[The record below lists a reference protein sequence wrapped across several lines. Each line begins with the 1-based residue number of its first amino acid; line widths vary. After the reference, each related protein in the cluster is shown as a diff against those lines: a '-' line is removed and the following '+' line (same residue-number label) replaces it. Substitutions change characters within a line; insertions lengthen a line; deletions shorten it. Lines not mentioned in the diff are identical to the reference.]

1 MEFFMFKVISDTA
14 CDLSKSFTETQNI
27 ELVPLYVTFD
37 GDKYYK
43 EQIDITDDEFYR
55 QMIEEGAYP
64 KSSLPTIQDFIDAFM
79 PSVTENVP
87 IICVC
92 ISTLFSGSYNSATNA
107 KNQILED
114 YPDSKITIFNS
125 MQNSSSMALFVHEAV
140 RMSRDNV
147 DYEDSVK
154 VLTKMTDLGRI
165 YFTVGSLD
173 YLQKGGRIGKLAR
186 LISGKLSILPVIVL
200 KNGELNIG
208 GISRTR
214 KKAKAS
220 IIECCKKHF
229 SDNNLSYNDYL
240 FNVDSGCN
248 FEERDEY
255 RQVVEDTFNIKC
267 VESTET
273 FPTRIGVAT
282 ACHTGPYALGI
293 GIMPKYET
301 LL

>member
-1 MEFFMFKVISDTA
+1 MFKVISDTA

-165 YFTVGSLD
+165 YFTVGSLE
-173 YLQKGGRIGKLAR
+173 YLQNGGRIGKLAR

>member
-1 MEFFMFKVISDTA
+1 MFKVISDTA
-14 CDLSKSFTETQNI
+14 CDLSKEYTDSNNI
-27 ELVPLYVTFD
+27 GLVPLYVTFD
-37 GDKYYK
+37 GEKYYK

-55 QMIEEGAYP
+55 QMIEEGSYP

-79 PSVTENVP
+79 PSVTAGVP
-87 IICVC
+87 IISIC

-107 KNQILED
+107 RDQILED
-114 YPDSKITIFNS
+114 YPDAKITIFNS
-125 MQNSSSMALFVHEAV
+125 MQNSSSMALFVHEAE
-140 RMSRDNV
+140 RMSKDNV
-147 DYEDSVK
+147 DYDDAVR
-154 VLTKMTDLGRI
+154 VLTRMTDLGRI

-214 KKAKAS
+214 KKAKLS
-220 IIECCKKHF
+220 MLDCCKKHF
-229 SDNNLSYNDYL
+229 SDNNLSYEDYL
-240 FNVDSGCN
+240 FNVDSGCD
-248 FEERDEY
+248 FEEKDEY
-255 RQVVEDTFNIKC
+255 RQVVEETFSVKC
-267 VESTET
+267 VESTEY

>member
-1 MEFFMFKVISDTA
+1 MFKVISDTA

-186 LISGKLSILPVIVL
+186 LISGKLSILPVIVH
-200 KNGELNIG
+200 
-208 GISRTR
+208 R
-214 KKAKAS
+214 
-220 IIECCKKHF
+220 
-229 SDNNLSYNDYL
+229 
-240 FNVDSGCN
+240 
-248 FEERDEY
+248 
-255 RQVVEDTFNIKC
+255 
-267 VESTET
+267 
-273 FPTRIGVAT
+273 
-282 ACHTGPYALGI
+282 
-293 GIMPKYET
+293 
-301 LL
+301 

>member
-1 MEFFMFKVISDTA
+1 MFKVISDTA
-14 CDLSKSFTETQNI
+14 CDLSKEYTDSNNI
-27 ELVPLYVTFD
+27 GLVPLYVTFD
-37 GDKYYK
+37 GEKYYK

-55 QMIEEGAYP
+55 QMIEEGSYP

-79 PSVTENVP
+79 PSVTAGVP
-87 IICVC
+87 IICIC

-107 KNQILED
+107 RDQILED
-114 YPDSKITIFNS
+114 YPDAKITIFNS
-125 MQNSSSMALFVHEAV
+125 MQNSSSMALFVHEAE
-140 RMSRDNV
+140 RMSKDNV
-147 DYEDSVK
+147 DYDDAVR
-154 VLTKMTDLGRI
+154 VLTRMTDLGRI

-214 KKAKAS
+214 KKAKLS
-220 IIECCKKHF
+220 MLDCCKKHF
-229 SDNNLSYNDYL
+229 SDNNLSYEDYL
-240 FNVDSGCN
+240 FNVDSGCD
-248 FEERDEY
+248 FEEKDAY
-255 RQVVEDTFNIKC
+255 RQVVEETFSVKC
-267 VESTET
+267 VESTEY

>member
-1 MEFFMFKVISDTA
+1 MFKVISDTA

-220 IIECCKKHF
+220 MIECCKKHF

>member
-1 MEFFMFKVISDTA
+1 MFKVISDTA
-14 CDLSKSFTETQNI
+14 CDLSKEYTDSNNI
-27 ELVPLYVTFD
+27 GLVPLYVTFD
-37 GDKYYK
+37 GEKYYK

-55 QMIEEGAYP
+55 QMIEEGSYP

-79 PSVTENVP
+79 PSVTAGVP
-87 IICVC
+87 IICIC

-107 KNQILED
+107 RDQILED
-114 YPDSKITIFNS
+114 YPDAKITIFNS
-125 MQNSSSMALFVHEAV
+125 MQNSSSMALFVHEAE
-140 RMSRDNV
+140 RMSKDNV
-147 DYEDSVK
+147 DYDDAVR
-154 VLTKMTDLGRI
+154 VLTRMTDLGRI

-214 KKAKAS
+214 KKAKLS
-220 IIECCKKHF
+220 MLDCCKKHF
-229 SDNNLSYNDYL
+229 SDNNLSYEDYL
-240 FNVDSGCN
+240 FNVDSGCD
-248 FEERDEY
+248 FEEKNEY
-255 RQVVEDTFNIKC
+255 RQVVEETFSVKC
-267 VESTET
+267 VESTEY

>member
-1 MEFFMFKVISDTA
+1 
-14 CDLSKSFTETQNI
+14 
-27 ELVPLYVTFD
+27 
-37 GDKYYK
+37 
-43 EQIDITDDEFYR
+43 
-55 QMIEEGAYP
+55 
-64 KSSLPTIQDFIDAFM
+64 
-79 PSVTENVP
+79 
-87 IICVC
+87 
-92 ISTLFSGSYNSATNA
+92 
-107 KNQILED
+107 
-114 YPDSKITIFNS
+114 

-173 YLQKGGRIGKLAR
+173 YLQKGGRIGKFAR
-186 LISGKLSILPVIVL
+186 LISGKLSILPIIVL

-220 IIECCKKHF
+220 MIECCKKHF
-229 SDNNLSYNDYL
+229 YDNNLSYNDYL

>member
-1 MEFFMFKVISDTA
+1 MFKVISDTA
-14 CDLSKSFTETQNI
+14 CDLSKEYTDSNNI
-27 ELVPLYVTFD
+27 GLVPLYVTFD
-37 GDKYYK
+37 GEKYYK

-55 QMIEEGAYP
+55 QMIEEGSYP

-79 PSVTENVP
+79 PSVTAGVP
-87 IICVC
+87 IICIC

-107 KNQILED
+107 RDQILED
-114 YPDSKITIFNS
+114 YPDAKITIFNS
-125 MQNSSSMALFVHEAV
+125 MQNSSSMALFVHEAE
-140 RMSRDNV
+140 RMSKDNV
-147 DYEDSVK
+147 DYDDAIR
-154 VLTKMTDLGRI
+154 VLTRMTDLGRI

-214 KKAKAS
+214 KKAKLS
-220 IIECCKKHF
+220 MLDCCKKHF
-229 SDNNLSYNDYL
+229 SDNNLSYKDYL
-240 FNVDSGCN
+240 FNVDSGCD
-248 FEERDEY
+248 FEEKDEY
-255 RQVVEDTFNIKC
+255 RQVVEETFSVKC
-267 VESTET
+267 VESTEY

>member
-1 MEFFMFKVISDTA
+1 MFKVISDTA
-14 CDLSKSFTETQNI
+14 CDLSKEYTDSNNI
-27 ELVPLYVTFD
+27 GLVPLYVTFD
-37 GDKYYK
+37 GEKYYK
-43 EQIDITDDEFYR
+43 EQIDITNDEFYR
-55 QMIEEGAYP
+55 QMIEECSYP

-79 PSVTENVP
+79 PSVTAGVP
-87 IICVC
+87 IICIC

-107 KNQILED
+107 RDQILED
-114 YPDSKITIFNS
+114 YPDAKITIFNS
-125 MQNSSSMALFVHEAV
+125 MQNSSSMALFVHEAE
-140 RMSRDNV
+140 RMSKDNV
-147 DYEDSVK
+147 DYDDAVR
-154 VLTKMTDLGRI
+154 VLTRMTDLGRI

-214 KKAKAS
+214 KKAKLS
-220 IIECCKKHF
+220 MLDCCKKHF
-229 SDNNLSYNDYL
+229 SDNNLSYEDYL
-240 FNVDSGCN
+240 FNVDSGCD
-248 FEERDEY
+248 FEEKDEY
-255 RQVVEDTFNIKC
+255 RQVVEETFSIKC
-267 VESTET
+267 VESTEY

>member
-1 MEFFMFKVISDTA
+1 MFKVISDTA

-114 YPDSKITIFNS
+114 YPDAKITIFNS

-140 RMSRDNV
+140 RMSRNNV
-147 DYEDSVK
+147 DYEDAVK
-154 VLTKMTDLGRI
+154 VLAKMTDLGRI

-214 KKAKAS
+214 KK
-220 IIECCKKHF
+220 F
-229 SDNNLSYNDYL
+229 
-240 FNVDSGCN
+240 F
-248 FEERDEY
+248 
-255 RQVVEDTFNIKC
+255 
-267 VESTET
+267 
-273 FPTRIGVAT
+273 
-282 ACHTGPYALGI
+282 
-293 GIMPKYET
+293 
-301 LL
+301 

>member
-1 MEFFMFKVISDTA
+1 
-14 CDLSKSFTETQNI
+14 
-27 ELVPLYVTFD
+27 
-37 GDKYYK
+37 
-43 EQIDITDDEFYR
+43 
-55 QMIEEGAYP
+55 MIEEGSYP

-79 PSVTENVP
+79 PSVTAGVP
-87 IICVC
+87 IICIC

-107 KNQILED
+107 RDQILED
-114 YPDSKITIFNS
+114 YPDAKITIFNS
-125 MQNSSSMALFVHEAV
+125 MQNSSSMALFVHEAE
-140 RMSRDNV
+140 RMSKDNV
-147 DYEDSVK
+147 DYDDAVR
-154 VLTKMTDLGRI
+154 VLTRMTDLGRI

-214 KKAKAS
+214 KKAKLS
-220 IIECCKKHF
+220 MLDCCKKHF
-229 SDNNLSYNDYL
+229 SDNNLSYEDYL
-240 FNVDSGCN
+240 FNVDSGCD
-248 FEERDEY
+248 FEEKDEY
-255 RQVVEDTFNIKC
+255 RQVVEDTFSIKC
-267 VESTET
+267 VESTEY

>member
-1 MEFFMFKVISDTA
+1 MFKVISDTA
-14 CDLSKSFTETQNI
+14 CDLSKEYTDSNNI
-27 ELVPLYVTFD
+27 GLVPLYVTFD
-37 GDKYYK
+37 GEKYYK

-55 QMIEEGAYP
+55 QMIEEGSYP

-79 PSVTENVP
+79 PSVTAGVP
-87 IICVC
+87 IICIC
-92 ISTLFSGSYNSATNA
+92 ISTLFSGSYNSATNDRH
-107 KNQILED
+107 QILED
-114 YPDSKITIFNS
+114 YPDAKMTIFNS
-125 MQNSSSMALFVHEAV
+125 MQNSSSMALFVHEAE
-140 RMSRDNV
+140 RMSKDNV
-147 DYEDSVK
+147 DYDDAVR
-154 VLTKMTDLGRI
+154 VLTRMTDLGRI

-214 KKAKAS
+214 KKAKLS
-220 IIECCKKHF
+220 MLDCCKKHF
-229 SDNNLSYNDYL
+229 SDNNLSYEDYL
-240 FNVDSGCN
+240 FNVDSGCD
-248 FEERDEY
+248 FEEKDEY
-255 RQVVEDTFNIKC
+255 RQVVEETFSVKC
-267 VESTET
+267 VESTEY

>member
-1 MEFFMFKVISDTA
+1 MFKVISDTA
-14 CDLSKSFTETQNI
+14 CDLSKEYTDSNNI
-27 ELVPLYVTFD
+27 GLVPLYVTFD
-37 GDKYYK
+37 GEKYYK

-55 QMIEEGAYP
+55 QMIEEGSYP

-79 PSVTENVP
+79 PSVTAGVP
-87 IICVC
+87 IICIC

-107 KNQILED
+107 RDQILED
-114 YPDSKITIFNS
+114 HPDAKITIFNS
-125 MQNSSSMALFVHEAV
+125 MQNSSSMALFVHEAE
-140 RMSRDNV
+140 RMSKDNV
-147 DYEDSVK
+147 DYDDAVR
-154 VLTKMTDLGRI
+154 VLTRMTDLGRI

-214 KKAKAS
+214 KKAKLS
-220 IIECCKKHF
+220 MLDCCKKHF
-229 SDNNLSYNDYL
+229 SDNNLSYEDYL
-240 FNVDSGCN
+240 FNVDSGCD
-248 FEERDEY
+248 FEEKDEY
-255 RQVVEDTFNIKC
+255 RQVVEETFSVKC
-267 VESTET
+267 VESTEY

>member
-1 MEFFMFKVISDTA
+1 MFKVISDTA
-14 CDLSKSFTETQNI
+14 CDLSQEYTDSNNI
-27 ELVPLYVTFD
+27 GLVPLYVTFD
-37 GDKYYK
+37 GEKYYK

-55 QMIEEGAYP
+55 QMIEEGSYP

-79 PSVTENVP
+79 PSVTAGVP
-87 IICVC
+87 IICIC

-107 KNQILED
+107 RDQILED
-114 YPDSKITIFNS
+114 YPDAKITIFNS
-125 MQNSSSMALFVHEAV
+125 MQNSSSMALFVHEAE
-140 RMSRDNV
+140 RMSKDNV
-147 DYEDSVK
+147 DYDDAVR
-154 VLTKMTDLGRI
+154 VLTRMTDLGRI

-186 LISGKLSILPVIVL
+186 LISGQLSILPVIVL

-214 KKAKAS
+214 KKAKLS
-220 IIECCKKHF
+220 MLDCCKKHF
-229 SDNNLSYNDYL
+229 SDNNLSYEDYL
-240 FNVDSGCN
+240 FNVDSGCD
-248 FEERDEY
+248 FEEKNEY
-255 RQVVEDTFNIKC
+255 RQVVEETFSVKC
-267 VESTET
+267 VESTEY

>member
-1 MEFFMFKVISDTA
+1 MFKVIGDTA
-14 CDLSKSFTETQNI
+14 CDLSKEYTDSNNI
-27 ELVPLYVTFD
+27 GFVPLYVTFD
-37 GDKYYK
+37 GEKYYK

-55 QMIEEGAYP
+55 QMIEDGSYP

-79 PSVTENVP
+79 PSVTAGVP
-87 IICVC
+87 IICIC

-107 KNQILED
+107 RDQILED
-114 YPDSKITIFNS
+114 YPDAKITIFNS
-125 MQNSSSMALFVHEAV
+125 MQNSSSMALFVHEAE
-140 RMSRDNV
+140 RMSKDNV
-147 DYEDSVK
+147 DYDDAVR
-154 VLTKMTDLGRI
+154 VLTRMTDLGRI

-214 KKAKAS
+214 KKAKLS
-220 IIECCKKHF
+220 MLDCCKKHF
-229 SDNNLSYNDYL
+229 SDNNLSYEDYL
-240 FNVDSGCN
+240 FNVDSGCD
-248 FEERDEY
+248 FEEKDEY
-255 RQVVEDTFNIKC
+255 RQVVEETFSIKC
-267 VESTET
+267 VESTEY

>member
-1 MEFFMFKVISDTA
+1 MFKVISDTA

-114 YPDSKITIFNS
+114 YPDAKITIFNS

-140 RMSRDNV
+140 RMSRNNV
-147 DYEDSVK
+147 DYEDAVK
-154 VLTKMTDLGRI
+154 VLAKMTDLGRI

-240 FNVDSGCN
+240 FNVDSGFN

>member
-1 MEFFMFKVISDTA
+1 MFKVISDTA
-14 CDLSKSFTETQNI
+14 CDLSKEYTDSNNI
-27 ELVPLYVTFD
+27 GLVPLYVTFD
-37 GDKYYK
+37 GEKYYK

-55 QMIEEGAYP
+55 QMIEEGSYP

-79 PSVTENVP
+79 PSVKAGVP
-87 IICVC
+87 IICIC

-107 KNQILED
+107 RDQILED
-114 YPDSKITIFNS
+114 YPDAKITIFNS
-125 MQNSSSMALFVHEAV
+125 MQNSSSMALFVHEAE
-140 RMSRDNV
+140 RMSKDNV
-147 DYEDSVK
+147 DYDDAVR
-154 VLTKMTDLGRI
+154 VLTRMTDLGRI

-214 KKAKAS
+214 KKAKLS
-220 IIECCKKHF
+220 MLDCCKKHF
-229 SDNNLSYNDYL
+229 SDNNLSYEDYL
-240 FNVDSGCN
+240 FNVDSGCD
-248 FEERDEY
+248 FEEKDEY
-255 RQVVEDTFNIKC
+255 RQVVEETFSIKC
-267 VESTET
+267 VESTEY

>member
-1 MEFFMFKVISDTA
+1 MFKVISDTA
-14 CDLSKSFTETQNI
+14 CDLSKEYTDSNNI
-27 ELVPLYVTFD
+27 GLVPLYVTFD
-37 GDKYYK
+37 GEKYYK

-55 QMIEEGAYP
+55 QMIEEGSYP

-79 PSVTENVP
+79 PSVTAGVP
-87 IICVC
+87 IICIC

-107 KNQILED
+107 RDQILED
-114 YPDSKITIFNS
+114 YPDAKITIFNS
-125 MQNSSSMALFVHEAV
+125 MQNSSSMALFVHEAE
-140 RMSRDNV
+140 RMSKDNV
-147 DYEDSVK
+147 DYDDAVR
-154 VLTKMTDLGRI
+154 VLTRMTDLGRI

-173 YLQKGGRIGKLAR
+173 YLQKGGRIGKLAQ

-214 KKAKAS
+214 KKAKLS
-220 IIECCKKHF
+220 MLDCCKKHF
-229 SDNNLSYNDYL
+229 SDNNLSYEDYL
-240 FNVDSGCN
+240 FNVDSGCD
-248 FEERDEY
+248 FEEKDEY
-255 RQVVEDTFNIKC
+255 RQVVEETFSVKC
-267 VESTET
+267 VESTEY

>member
-1 MEFFMFKVISDTA
+1 MFKVISDTA
-14 CDLSKSFTETQNI
+14 CDLSKEYTDSNNI
-27 ELVPLYVTFD
+27 GLVPLYVTFD
-37 GDKYYK
+37 GEKYYK

-55 QMIEEGAYP
+55 QMIEEGSYP

-79 PSVTENVP
+79 PSVTAGAP
-87 IICVC
+87 IICIC

-107 KNQILED
+107 RDQILED
-114 YPDSKITIFNS
+114 YPDAKITIFNS
-125 MQNSSSMALFVHEAV
+125 MQNSSSMALFVHEAE
-140 RMSRDNV
+140 RMSKDNV
-147 DYEDSVK
+147 DYDDAVR
-154 VLTKMTDLGRI
+154 VLTRMTDLGRI

-214 KKAKAS
+214 KKAKLS
-220 IIECCKKHF
+220 MLDCCKKHF
-229 SDNNLSYNDYL
+229 SDNNLSYEDYL
-240 FNVDSGCN
+240 FNVDSGCD
-248 FEERDEY
+248 FEEKDAY
-255 RQVVEDTFNIKC
+255 RQVVEETFSVKC
-267 VESTET
+267 VESTEY

>member
-1 MEFFMFKVISDTA
+1 MFKVISDTA
-14 CDLSKSFTETQNI
+14 CDLSKNFTDTQDI
-27 ELVPLYVTFD
+27 GLVPLYVTFD

-55 QMIEEGAYP
+55 QMIEENAYP

-79 PSVTENVP
+79 PSVTNNVP

-92 ISTLFSGSYNSATNA
+92 ISTLFSGSYNAATNA

-114 YPDSKITIFNS
+114 YPNAKITIFNS

-147 DYEDSVK
+147 DYEDAIR

-165 YFTVGSLD
+165 YFTIGSLD

-186 LISGKLSILPVIVL
+186 LISGKLNILPVIVL

-220 IIECCKKHF
+220 MLECCKKHF
-229 SDNNLSYNDYL
+229 SDNKLSYNDYL

-267 VESTET
+267 VESTES

>member
-1 MEFFMFKVISDTA
+1 MFKVISDTA
-14 CDLSKSFTETQNI
+14 CDLSKEYTDSNNI
-27 ELVPLYVTFD
+27 GLVPLYVTFD
-37 GDKYYK
+37 GEKYYK

-55 QMIEEGAYP
+55 QMIEKGSYP

-79 PSVTENVP
+79 PSVTAGVP
-87 IICVC
+87 IICIC

-107 KNQILED
+107 RDQILED
-114 YPDSKITIFNS
+114 YPDAKITIFNS
-125 MQNSSSMALFVHEAV
+125 MQNSSSMALFVHEAE
-140 RMSRDNV
+140 RMSKDNV
-147 DYEDSVK
+147 DYDDAIR
-154 VLTKMTDLGRI
+154 VLTRMTDLGRI

-214 KKAKAS
+214 KKAKLS
-220 IIECCKKHF
+220 MLDCCKKHF
-229 SDNNLSYNDYL
+229 SDNNLSYEDYL
-240 FNVDSGCN
+240 FNVDSGCD
-248 FEERDEY
+248 FEEKDEY
-255 RQVVEDTFNIKC
+255 RQVVEETFSVKC
-267 VESTET
+267 VESTEY

>member
-1 MEFFMFKVISDTA
+1 MFKVISDTA
-14 CDLSKSFTETQNI
+14 CDLSKEYTDSNNI
-27 ELVPLYVTFD
+27 GLVPLYVTFD
-37 GDKYYK
+37 GEKYYK

-55 QMIEEGAYP
+55 QMIEEGSYP

-79 PSVTENVP
+79 PSVTAGVP
-87 IICVC
+87 IICIC

-107 KNQILED
+107 RNQILED
-114 YPDSKITIFNS
+114 YPDAKITIFNS
-125 MQNSSSMALFVHEAV
+125 MQNSSSMALFVHEAE
-140 RMSRDNV
+140 RMSKDNV
-147 DYEDSVK
+147 DYDDAVR
-154 VLTKMTDLGRI
+154 VLTRMTDLGRI

-214 KKAKAS
+214 KKAKLS
-220 IIECCKKHF
+220 MLDCCKKHF
-229 SDNNLSYNDYL
+229 SDNNLSYEDYL
-240 FNVDSGCN
+240 FNVDSGCD
-248 FEERDEY
+248 FEEKDEY
-255 RQVVEDTFNIKC
+255 RQVVEETFSIKC
-267 VESTET
+267 VESTEY

>member
-1 MEFFMFKVISDTA
+1 MFKVISDTA
-14 CDLSKSFTETQNI
+14 CDLSKEYTDSNNI
-27 ELVPLYVTFD
+27 GLVPLYVTFD
-37 GDKYYK
+37 GEKYYK

-55 QMIEEGAYP
+55 QMIEEGSYP

-79 PSVTENVP
+79 PSVTAGVP
-87 IICVC
+87 IICIC

-107 KNQILED
+107 RDQILED
-114 YPDSKITIFNS
+114 YPDAKITIFNS
-125 MQNSSSMALFVHEAV
+125 MQNSSSMALFVHEAE
-140 RMSRDNV
+140 RMSKDNV
-147 DYEDSVK
+147 DYDDAVR
-154 VLTKMTDLGRI
+154 VLTRMTDLGRI

-214 KKAKAS
+214 KKAKLS
-220 IIECCKKHF
+220 MLDCCKKHF
-229 SDNNLSYNDYL
+229 SDNDLSYEDYL
-240 FNVDSGCN
+240 FNVDSGCD
-248 FEERDEY
+248 FEEKDEY
-255 RQVVEDTFNIKC
+255 RQVVEETFSVKC
-267 VESTET
+267 VESTEY

>member
-1 MEFFMFKVISDTA
+1 MFKVISDTA
-14 CDLSKSFTETQNI
+14 CDLSKEYTDSNNI
-27 ELVPLYVTFD
+27 GLVPLYVTFD
-37 GDKYYK
+37 GEKYYK

-55 QMIEEGAYP
+55 QMIEEGSYP

-79 PSVTENVP
+79 PSVTAGVP
-87 IICVC
+87 IICIC

-107 KNQILED
+107 RDQILED
-114 YPDSKITIFNS
+114 YPDAKITIFNS
-125 MQNSSSMALFVHEAV
+125 MQNSSSMALFVHEAE
-140 RMSRDNV
+140 RMSKDNV
-147 DYEDSVK
+147 DYDDAVR
-154 VLTKMTDLGRI
+154 VLTRMTDLGRI

-214 KKAKAS
+214 KKAKLS
-220 IIECCKKHF
+220 MLDCCKKHF
-229 SDNNLSYNDYL
+229 SDNNLYYEDYL
-240 FNVDSGCN
+240 FNVDSGCD
-248 FEERDEY
+248 FEEKDEY
-255 RQVVEDTFNIKC
+255 RQVVEETFSIKC
-267 VESTET
+267 VESTEY

>member
-1 MEFFMFKVISDTA
+1 MFKVISDTA
-14 CDLSKSFTETQNI
+14 CDLSKEYTDSNNI
-27 ELVPLYVTFD
+27 GLVPLYVTFD
-37 GDKYYK
+37 GEKYYK

-55 QMIEEGAYP
+55 QMIEEGSYP

-79 PSVTENVP
+79 PSVTAGVP
-87 IICVC
+87 IICIC

-107 KNQILED
+107 RDQILED
-114 YPDSKITIFNS
+114 YPDAKITIFNS
-125 MQNSSSMALFVHEAV
+125 MQNSSSMALFVHEAE
-140 RMSRDNV
+140 RMSKDNV
-147 DYEDSVK
+147 DYDDAVR
-154 VLTKMTDLGRI
+154 VLTRMTDLGRI

-214 KKAKAS
+214 KKAKLS
-220 IIECCKKHF
+220 MLDCCKKHF
-229 SDNNLSYNDYL
+229 SDNNLSYEDYL
-240 FNVDSGCN
+240 FNVDSGCD
-248 FEERDEY
+248 FEEKDAY
-255 RQVVEDTFNIKC
+255 RQVVEETFSIKC
-267 VESTET
+267 VESTEY

>member
-1 MEFFMFKVISDTA
+1 MFKVISDTA
-14 CDLSKSFTETQNI
+14 CDLSKEYTDSNNI
-27 ELVPLYVTFD
+27 GLVPLYVTFD
-37 GDKYYK
+37 GEKYYK

-55 QMIEEGAYP
+55 QMIEEGSYP

-79 PSVTENVP
+79 PSVTAGVP
-87 IICVC
+87 IICIC

-107 KNQILED
+107 RDQILED
-114 YPDSKITIFNS
+114 YPDAKITIFNS
-125 MQNSSSMALFVHEAV
+125 MQNSSSMALFVHEAE
-140 RMSRDNV
+140 RMSKDNV
-147 DYEDSVK
+147 DYDDAIR
-154 VLTKMTDLGRI
+154 VLTRMTDLGRI

-214 KKAKAS
+214 KKAKLS
-220 IIECCKKHF
+220 MLDCCKKHF
-229 SDNNLSYNDYL
+229 SDNNLSYEDYL
-240 FNVDSGCN
+240 FNVDSGCD
-248 FEERDEY
+248 FEEKDAY
-255 RQVVEDTFNIKC
+255 RQVVEETFSVKC
-267 VESTET
+267 VESTEY

>member
-1 MEFFMFKVISDTA
+1 MFKVISDTA
-14 CDLSKSFTETQNI
+14 CDLLKDYTDSNNI
-27 ELVPLYVTFD
+27 DLIPLYVTFD
-37 GDKYYK
+37 GEKYYK
-43 EQIDITDDEFYR
+43 EQVDITHDEFYR
-55 QMIEEGAYP
+55 KMIEDGGYP
-64 KSSLPTIQDFIDAFM
+64 KSSLPPIQDFIDAFM
-79 PSVTENVP
+79 PSVKAGIP
-87 IICVC
+87 IICIC
-92 ISTLFSGSYNSATNA
+92 ISTLFSGSYNSAVNA
-107 KNQILED
+107 RNQILED
-114 YPDSKITIFNS
+114 YPDAKITVFNS
-125 MQNSSSMALFVHEAV
+125 MQNSSSMALFVHEAA

-147 DYEDSVK
+147 DYEDAVR

-165 YFTVGSLD
+165 YFTIGSLD

-214 KKAKAS
+214 KKAKLS
-220 IIECCKKHF
+220 MLDCCKKHF

-255 RQVVEDTFNIKC
+255 RQVVEATFSVKC
-267 VESTET
+267 VESTEY

>member
-1 MEFFMFKVISDTA
+1 MFKVISDTA
-14 CDLSKSFTETQNI
+14 CDLSKEYTDSNNI
-27 ELVPLYVTFD
+27 GLVPLYVTFD
-37 GDKYYK
+37 GEKYYK

-55 QMIEEGAYP
+55 QMIEEGSYP

-79 PSVTENVP
+79 PSVTAGVP
-87 IICVC
+87 IICIC

-107 KNQILED
+107 RDQILED
-114 YPDSKITIFNS
+114 YPDAKITIFNS
-125 MQNSSSMALFVHEAV
+125 MQNSSSMALFVHEAE
-140 RMSRDNV
+140 RMSKDNV
-147 DYEDSVK
+147 DYDDAVR
-154 VLTKMTDLGRI
+154 VLTRMTDLGRI

-214 KKAKAS
+214 KKAKLS
-220 IIECCKKHF
+220 MLDCCKKHF
-229 SDNNLSYNDYL
+229 SDNHLSYEDYL

-248 FEERDEY
+248 FEEKDEY
-255 RQVVEDTFNIKC
+255 RQVVEETFSVKC
-267 VESTET
+267 VESTEY

>member
-1 MEFFMFKVISDTA
+1 MFKVISDTA
-14 CDLSKSFTETQNI
+14 CDLSKEYTDSNNI
-27 ELVPLYVTFD
+27 GLVPLYVTFD
-37 GDKYYK
+37 GEKYYK

-55 QMIEEGAYP
+55 QMIEEGSYP

-79 PSVTENVP
+79 PSVTAGVP
-87 IICVC
+87 IICIC

-107 KNQILED
+107 RDQILED
-114 YPDSKITIFNS
+114 YPDVKITIFNS
-125 MQNSSSMALFVHEAV
+125 MQNSSSMALFVHEAE
-140 RMSRDNV
+140 RMSKDNV
-147 DYEDSVK
+147 DYDDAVR
-154 VLTKMTDLGRI
+154 VLTRMTDLGRI

-214 KKAKAS
+214 KKAKLS
-220 IIECCKKHF
+220 MLDCCKKHF
-229 SDNNLSYNDYL
+229 SDNNLSYEDYL
-240 FNVDSGCN
+240 FNVDSGCD
-248 FEERDEY
+248 FEEKDEY
-255 RQVVEDTFNIKC
+255 RHVVEETFSIKC
-267 VESTET
+267 VESTEY